1 MSWHLLVHKQTL
13 GQHLVR
19 IPKAFPVF
27 DLANIWLH
35 PYFVC
40 MRWKSTVAMNKY
52 YMGYFCC
59 TLYLVLLCWAHWS
72 RRTAATGSSL
82 LASGSHL
89 SFPWVLVTA
98 SHKEARF
105 HYEDIG
111 LCKKIYIPFSCA
123 SPFKPELSHI
133 CNSVI
138 CVSWFCIPFKKL
150 LQGPPCS
157 HPTPFAA
164 KLLSGVQWESATS
177 ICAEDLVVN
186 IWFQFA
192 LNEEDVRLV
201 LSRKQCEKDAIAVC

>member
-52 YMGYFCC
+52 YIGYFCC

-98 SHKEARF
+98 SHKETRF

-111 LCKKIYIPFSCA
+111 LCKKIYIYHFHVQVHLSLNYPTFVIQSSAYLGFAFPSKITPRA
-123 SPFKPELSHI
+123 SLLPPS
-133 CNSVI
+133 SVR
-138 CVSWFCIPFKKL
+138 C
-150 LQGPPCS
+150 
-157 HPTPFAA
+157 
-164 KLLSGVQWESATS
+164 
-177 ICAEDLVVN
+177 
-186 IWFQFA
+186 
-192 LNEEDVRLV
+192 
-201 LSRKQCEKDAIAVC
+201 